1 MRLTQTGPRVKVA
14 VVGMLIA
21 LLLLTVGCSASN
33 SNAGGNGQ
41 DGGNNNSGEAP
52 LTVTVEA
59 GDFYI
64 KPSQT
69 IFKVGVPYHFV
80 LNNVGK
86 VPHEIMVMPVV
97 SPSSGMTMTEM
108 DEMSLG
114 MFEEEDFPAGATGSF
129 DLTFTKPYAA
139 GELEF
144 ACHVAGHYEGGMHTP
159 ITVEQ

>member
-1 MRLTQTGPRVKVA
+1 MTQAGSRVMVA
-14 VVGMLIA
+14 VIGTLIA
-21 LLLLTVGCSASN
+21 FLLLTVGCGASN
-33 SNAGGNGQ
+33 ANSGGNGQ
-41 DGGNNNSGEAP
+41 QGGNNNSGDTA
-52 LTVTVEA
+52 LTIMVEA

-69 IFKVGVPYHFV
+69 VFKVGVPYHFV

-139 GELEF
+139 GEIEF
-144 ACHVAGHYEGGMHTP
+144 ACHIAGHYEGGMHTA
-159 ITVEQ
+159 ITVEP